1 MNKKLSIVLAVA
13 ILFIIVGGY
22 LIFTNQPHGDASG
35 DSLKIPLKTQD
46 FKLFEIGIP
55 EGSNFS
61 VKNEANGM
69 KYYQNNGKYSSD
81 LSGIIISKNLTDSL
95 IGEGSRPISNSS
107 LENIYVSEFKNETVY
122 RYVSNQGDAD
132 IILIGNDL
140 NLLKEVSDTIKIK
153 DLNNL

>member
-22 LIFTNQPHGDASG
+22 LIFTNQPHGDVSG
-35 DSLKIPLKTQD
+35 DSLKIPLKTHD

>member
-1 MNKKLSIVLAVA
+1 MNKKLSIVLVVA

-22 LIFTNQPHGDASG
+22 LIFTNQPHGDVSG

-61 VKNEANGM
+61 VKNEASGM